1 MIVKCPYCE
10 KEFDAVRKVKKE
22 YDVALFARMSIA
34 VANATYY
41 SMNKIRAQ
49 DRHLDVVDVRT
60 CIVRILR
67 EEGVDVY
74 GIASFIDR
82 KPTSVS
88 WLCKRYEDL
97 QNNLKGIYNNIR
109 FEMEK
114 L

>member
-10 KEFDAVRKVKKE
+10 KEFDAVHKVKKE
-22 YDVALFARMSIA
+22 YDIALFARLTLA
-34 VANATYY
+34 VANATYF
-41 SMNKIRAQ
+41 SMNKIRAK
-49 DRHLDVVDVRT
+49 DRHYDVVDVRT

-67 EEGVDVY
+67 EEGIDVY

-88 WLCKRYEDL
+88 WLCRRYENLQKDL
-97 QNNLKGIYNNIR
+97 RKIYDDIR